1 LTRTGRETDGGDVI
15 GISTELRD
23 VLSNPFVA
31 MLDVL
36 QARIT
41 GTAFMEVSRT
51 VAKPSNV
58 ETVVDG
64 NEDKVV
70 AERIE
75 TFRRVLAFGTASETT
90 PVRPVK
96 RSESSGVAVAD
107 RSQERN

>member
-1 LTRTGRETDGGDVI
+1 MTRTGRETDGGDVI
-15 GISTELRD
+15 GISSELRD

-31 MLDVL
+31 VFDVL
-36 QARIT
+36 QTRIT

-51 VAKPSNV
+51 VATPSNV

-90 PVRPVK
+90 SVRPVK